1 MQQGRVV
8 IVDNSIYVQEAMKNA
23 LVSNEGIEVV
33 GTADNGAL
41 ALDILRNEQV
51 DVIVTD
57 LVLPCLDGLSLIE
70 EISNQVFLNKPKIIV
85 LTALISD
92 ALIRRTMSFGVN
104 YYMLKPFEPAVVCQR
119 VVELLHTQNIL
130 VPGMEIKN
138 KKHCFDEQLF
148 NILLTIGIPAHIKG
162 YHFLREAIKRVIDNP
177 DLINALTKELYP
189 TVALR
194 FNTSATRV
202 ERAIRHAID
211 VAWNKD
217 QIGNINKL
225 LESDVYVQ
233 NRKPTNGELIALIAD
248 RFILEKT
255 A

>member
-8 IVDNSIYVQEAMKNA
+8 IVDNSVYVQETLRNA

-33 GTADNGAL
+33 GTVDSGMV
-41 ALDILRNEQV
+41 ALDMLKNEHV

-57 LVLPCLDGLSLIE
+57 LVLPCLDGFSLIE
-70 EISNQVFLNKPKIIV
+70 AISKQVFVNKPKIIV

-92 ALIRRTMSFGVN
+92 GLIRRTMNLGVN
-104 YYMLKPFEPAVVCQR
+104 YYMLKPFEPAIVCQR
-119 VVELLHTQNIL
+119 ILELMDIKNTLAPT
-130 VPGMEIKN
+130 PEIKN
-138 KKHCFDEQLF
+138 EKHYFEEQLF
-148 NILLTIGIPAHIKG
+148 NILLTIGIPAHIRG

-177 DLINALTKELYP
+177 DLINAITKELYP
-189 TVALR
+189 TVAVR
-194 FNTSATRV
+194 FNTSATKV

-211 VAWNKD
+211 VAWSKE

-225 LESDVYVQ
+225 LKSNVYVQ